1 MNNLR
6 YKAVLTHNPQDF
18 FDGTEPHELCE
29 TVVFSRRNRK
39 KIRRVLKAVD
49 NGYKAIIF
57 QSEGADNGREIN
69 VDQDRPKNP

>member
-1 MNNLR
+1 MR

-29 TVVFSRRNRK
+29 TVEFNTHSHV
-39 KIRRVLKAVD
+39 KIKRILKAVN

-57 QSEGADNGREIN
+57 PNEGANNGRKIN
-69 VDQDRPKNP
+69 MDQDRPEHT